1 MLICNIKYYSILKE
15 NVQISLKLESI
26 LHITDLFYLLIDIF
40 LLYKCIDIDY
50 IYKKYKLL
58 IRFIE
63 RFYRFLNKNDL
74 PHNLFQRL

>member
-63 RFYRFLNKNDL
+63 RCYRFLNKNDL
-74 PHNLFQRL
+74 PHNLFQHL

>member
-26 LHITDLFYLLIDIF
+26 LH
-40 LLYKCIDIDY
+40 
-50 IYKKYKLL
+50 KKYKLL